1 MVNYKLEQLK
11 AIEPACKQKLIKA
24 GIENTMALSRASKT
38 RAMRKKLSEQTKIDE
53 RRILKW
59 ANMVDLLRVNGIG
72 ADYVSILVII
82 GIGSMKNL
90 STADPEYIVQK
101 MAEVNDKKNIVK
113 RTPLVTVVSKWI
125 EQAKVLPRGLE
136 P

>member
-1 MVNYKLEQLK
+1 MVNYKLEQIK
-11 AIEPACKQKLIKA
+11 AIEPACKKKLLRV
-24 GIENTMALSRASKT
+24 GIENTLALSRASKT

-59 ANMVDLLRVNGIG
+59 ANMVDLLRINGIG

-82 GIGSMKNL
+82 GVGSMKNL

-101 MAEVNDKKNIVK
+101 MAEVNDKKNFVK
-113 RTPLVTVVSKWI
+113 RTPLITVVSKWI